1 VAAEGV
7 AAEAGQVMDGRNI
20 RLTLAYDG
28 TDFYGWQVQQSGR
41 TVQGVLQAALERM
54 HGHAV
59 RVVGAG
65 RTDSGVHATGQVAN
79 FSSDL
84 DSVPPGR
91 FREAVNSFLPRDV
104 RVLESVEAD
113 PRFHAR
119 RWARQRVYRYYICC
133 SQVLLPH
140 RRNYCHWMKRKP
152 DIRVLNGMASRLVGE
167 HDFSAFAADG
177 DANESKVRAVAVSSF
192 HAESDMLVYT
202 IAANAFLWK
211 MVRTIVGTFL
221 ELEEQGAGA
230 AAIADVLASR
240 DHGRA
245 GGTAPARGLF
255 LERVVYDAETLG
267 SPEPAGGLPADGVF
281 PDAP

>member
-1 VAAEGV
+1 
-7 AAEAGQVMDGRNI
+7 
-20 RLTLAYDG
+20 
-28 TDFYGWQVQQSGR
+28 
-41 TVQGVLQAALERM
+41 
-54 HGHAV
+54 
-59 RVVGAG
+59 
-65 RTDSGVHATGQVAN
+65 VHATGQVAN

-104 RVLESVEAD
+104 RVLASAEAD

-140 RRNYCHWMKRKP
+140 RRNYCSWMKRKP

-230 AAIADVLASR
+230 AAIAEVLASR

-255 LERVVYDAETLG
+255 LERVVYDEETLG